1 MAGREVETMARTAYA
16 GPKAS
21 ELRSQDLTDDEI
33 ARLGAAIY
41 ARIKQRLEP
50 EAGRFVAIAI
60 ENGDYRVA
68 DTSFEADEALR
79 QTHPNAVFYYARI
92 GFSHSAQYVT
102 PGPYVVNGKP

>member
-1 MAGREVETMARTAYA
+1 MARTAYA

-50 EAGRFVAIAI
+50 EETGRFVAIAI

-79 QTHPNAVFYYARI
+79 QTHPDAVFYYARI

-102 PGPYVVNGKP
+102 PSPYVVIGKP